1 MIKKIFILL
10 ILVTLTSCDYE
21 PIYSKKN
28 NTNELINKIE
38 LSGDKKINRAITSAL
53 NLKKSNKKSGY
64 KLILTSKKK
73 IEIISKDKAGNAST
87 LRTTIKVKTLLN
99 RDDETLKEKNFN
111 SSFTYNNMKNKF
123 DLSQYQKNIETNL
136 VNKIAKEIFIF
147 LNL

>member
-73 IEIISKDKAGNAST
+73 
-87 LRTTIKVKTLLN
+87 N
-99 RDDETLKEKNFN
+99 RNYFKG
-111 SSFTYNNMKNKF
+111 
-123 DLSQYQKNIETNL
+123 
-136 VNKIAKEIFIF
+136 
-147 LNL
+147 

>member
-53 NLKKSNKKSGY
+53 NLKKSNKKR
-64 KLILTSKKK
+64 LV
-73 IEIISKDKAGNAST
+73 
-87 LRTTIKVKTLLN
+87 IKCCLFLYLPMNLL
-99 RDDETLKEKNFN
+99 LF
-111 SSFTYNNMKNKF
+111 
-123 DLSQYQKNIETNL
+123 
-136 VNKIAKEIFIF
+136 V
-147 LNL
+147 